1 MLLIILNSKG
11 MIKIIIKSVLI
22 VFTLLLS
29 TLSLTSC
36 EDVVDVDLNT
46 ASPKL
51 VIDASIKW
59 QKGTLG
65 DTQTI
70 KLTTTTGYFED
81 VIPTVSGAIVFITD
95 SNSIQYDFNEDIG
108 TGIYMCIN
116 FNPVLNE
123 TYVLTVIHNGQTY
136 LATENLIPSPTID
149 SVAQNDEG
157 GFTGDDIE
165 VKFFFQ
171 DNGLLDN
178 FYLIQFNAS
187 FSTLPE
193 YSVVDD
199 EFFQGNQ
206 MFGLYFNEDLKP
218 TTSLKFTLHGISER
232 YHNYMNVLLGVAGNS
247 GGPFQA
253 PPATVRGNIVNQ
265 TNFDNFA
272 LGYFRL
278 SETDTMTY
286 TVQ

>member
-1 MLLIILNSKG
+1 MMKIILKTTLLIISIVISSIG
-11 MIKIIIKSVLI
+11 LI
-22 VFTLLLS
+22 
-29 TLSLTSC
+29 SC

-46 ASPKL
+46 AAPKL

-65 DTQTI
+65 DEQTI
-70 KLTTTTGYFED
+70 KLSTTTGYFENT
-81 VIPTVSGAIVFITD
+81 IPIVSGAIVFITD
-95 SNSIQYDFNEDIG
+95 SNLIQYDFIEDIG
-108 TGIYMCIN
+108 TGNYICTN

-123 TYVLTVIHNGQTY
+123 TYVLTVIHDGQTY

-149 SVAQNDEG
+149 SVEQNDEG
-157 GFTGDDIE
+157 GFTGDEIE

-171 DNGLLDN
+171 DDGLVDN
-178 FYLIQFNAS
+178 FYLIQFNPS
-187 FSTLPE
+187 FLNLPE
-193 YSVVDD
+193 YDVVDD

-206 MFGLYFNEDLKP
+206 MFGLYFNEDLEVADDL
-218 TTSLKFTLHGISER
+218 TFTLHGISER
-232 YHNYMNVLLGVAGNS
+232 YYNYMNVLLGVAGNS

-265 TNFDNFA
+265 TNFDNYA
-272 LGYFRL
+272 LGFFRL
-278 SETDTMTY
+278 SEIDTMSY

>member
-1 MLLIILNSKG
+1 MKIILKTTLLIIS
-11 MIKIIIKSVLI
+11 IVLSSI
-22 VFTLLLS
+22 GLI
-29 TLSLTSC
+29 SC

-46 ASPKL
+46 AAPKL

-65 DTQTI
+65 DEQTI
-70 KLTTTTGYFED
+70 KLSTTTGYFENT
-81 VIPTVSGAIVFITD
+81 IPTVSGAIVFITD
-95 SNSIQYDFNEDIG
+95 SNLIQYDFNEDIG
-108 TGIYMCIN
+108 TGNYICTN

-123 TYVLTVIHNGQTY
+123 TYVLTVIHDGQTY

-149 SVAQNDEG
+149 SVEQNDEG
-157 GFTGDDIE
+157 GFTGDEIE

-171 DNGLLDN
+171 DDGLVDN
-178 FYLIQFNAS
+178 FYLIQFNPS
-187 FSTLPE
+187 FLNLPE
-193 YSVVDD
+193 YDVVDD

-206 MFGLYFNEDLKP
+206 MFGLYFNEDLEVADDL
-218 TTSLKFTLHGISER
+218 TFTLHGISER
-232 YHNYMNVLLGVAGNS
+232 YYNYMNVLLGVAGNS

-265 TNFDNFA
+265 TNFDNYA
-272 LGYFRL
+272 LGFFRL
-278 SETDTMTY
+278 SEIDTMTY

>member
-1 MLLIILNSKG
+1 MMKIILKTTLLIIS
-11 MIKIIIKSVLI
+11 IIISSIGLI
-22 VFTLLLS
+22 
-29 TLSLTSC
+29 SC

-46 ASPKL
+46 AAPKL

-65 DTQTI
+65 DEQTI
-70 KLTTTTGYFED
+70 KLSTTTGYFENT
-81 VIPTVSGAIVFITD
+81 IPTVSGAIVFITD

-108 TGIYMCIN
+108 TGNYICTN

-123 TYVLTVIHNGQTY
+123 TYVLTVIHDGQTY

-149 SVAQNDEG
+149 SVEQNDEG
-157 GFTGDDIE
+157 GFTGDEIE

-171 DNGLLDN
+171 DDGLVDN
-178 FYLIQFNAS
+178 FYLIQFNPS
-187 FSTLPE
+187 FLNLPE
-193 YSVVDD
+193 YDVVDD

-206 MFGLYFNEDLKP
+206 MFGLYFNEDLEVADEL
-218 TTSLKFTLHGISER
+218 TFTLHGISER
-232 YHNYMNVLLGVAGNS
+232 YYNYMNVLLGVAGNS

-265 TNFDNFA
+265 TNFDNYA
-272 LGYFRL
+272 LGFFRL
-278 SETDTMTY
+278 SEIDTMTY

>member
-1 MLLIILNSKG
+1 MKIILKTTLLIIS
-11 MIKIIIKSVLI
+11 IVLSSI
-22 VFTLLLS
+22 GLI
-29 TLSLTSC
+29 SC

-46 ASPKL
+46 AAPKL

-65 DTQTI
+65 DEQTI
-70 KLTTTTGYFED
+70 KLSTTTGYFENT
-81 VIPTVSGAIVFITD
+81 IPTVSGAIVFITD
-95 SNSIQYDFNEDIG
+95 SNLIQYDFNEDIG
-108 TGIYMCIN
+108 TGNYICTN

-123 TYVLTVIHNGQTY
+123 TYVLTVIHDGQTY

-149 SVAQNDEG
+149 SVEQNDEG
-157 GFTGDDIE
+157 GFTGDEIE

-171 DNGLLDN
+171 DDGLVDN
-178 FYLIQFNAS
+178 FYLIQFNPS
-187 FSTLPE
+187 FLNLPE
-193 YSVVDD
+193 YDVVDD

-206 MFGLYFNEDLKP
+206 MFGLYFNEDLEAADDL
-218 TTSLKFTLHGISER
+218 TFTLHGISER
-232 YHNYMNVLLGVAGNS
+232 YYNYMNVLLGVAGNS

-265 TNFDNFA
+265 TNFDNYA
-272 LGYFRL
+272 LGFFRL
-278 SETDTMTY
+278 SEIDTMTY

>member
-1 MLLIILNSKG
+1 MMKIILKTTLLIIS
-11 MIKIIIKSVLI
+11 IVLSSI
-22 VFTLLLS
+22 GLI
-29 TLSLTSC
+29 SC

-46 ASPKL
+46 AAPKL

-65 DTQTI
+65 DEQTI
-70 KLTTTTGYFED
+70 KLSTTTGYFENT
-81 VIPTVSGAIVFITD
+81 IPTVSGAIVFITD
-95 SNSIQYDFNEDIG
+95 SNLIQYDFNEDIG
-108 TGIYMCIN
+108 TGNYICTN

-123 TYVLTVIHNGQTY
+123 TYVLTVIHDGQTY

-149 SVAQNDEG
+149 SVEQNDEG
-157 GFTGDDIE
+157 GFTGDEIE

-171 DNGLLDN
+171 DDGLVDN
-178 FYLIQFNAS
+178 FYLIQFNPS
-187 FSTLPE
+187 FLNLPE
-193 YSVVDD
+193 YDVVDD

-206 MFGLYFNEDLKP
+206 MFGLYFNEDLEAADDL
-218 TTSLKFTLHGISER
+218 TFTLHGISER
-232 YHNYMNVLLGVAGNS
+232 YYNYMNVLLGVAGNS

-265 TNFDNFA
+265 TNFDNYA
-272 LGYFRL
+272 LGFFRL
-278 SETDTMTY
+278 SEIDTMTY

>member
-1 MLLIILNSKG
+1 MMKIILKTTLLIIS
-11 MIKIIIKSVLI
+11 IVLSSI
-22 VFTLLLS
+22 GLI
-29 TLSLTSC
+29 SC

-46 ASPKL
+46 AAPKL

-65 DTQTI
+65 DEQTI
-70 KLTTTTGYFED
+70 KLSTTTGYFENT
-81 VIPTVSGAIVFITD
+81 IPTVSGAIVFITD
-95 SNSIQYDFNEDIG
+95 SNLIQYDFNEDIG
-108 TGIYMCIN
+108 TGNYICTN

-123 TYVLTVIHNGQTY
+123 TYVLTVIHDGQTY

-149 SVAQNDEG
+149 SVEQNDEG
-157 GFTGDDIE
+157 GFTGDEIE

-171 DNGLLDN
+171 DDGLVDN
-178 FYLIQFNAS
+178 FYLIQFNPS
-187 FSTLPE
+187 FLNLPE
-193 YSVVDD
+193 YDVVDD

-206 MFGLYFNEDLKP
+206 MFGLYFNEDLEAADDL
-218 TTSLKFTLHGISER
+218 TFTLHGISER
-232 YHNYMNVLLGVAGNS
+232 YYNYMNVLLGVSGNS

-265 TNFDNFA
+265 TNFDNYA
-272 LGYFRL
+272 LGFFRL
-278 SETDTMTY
+278 SEIDTMTY

>member
-1 MLLIILNSKG
+1 MMKIILKTTLLIIS
-11 MIKIIIKSVLI
+11 IIISSIGLI
-22 VFTLLLS
+22 
-29 TLSLTSC
+29 SC

-46 ASPKL
+46 AAPKL

-65 DTQTI
+65 DEQTI
-70 KLTTTTGYFED
+70 KLSTTTGYFENT
-81 VIPTVSGAIVFITD
+81 IPTVSGAIVFITD

-108 TGIYMCIN
+108 TGNYICTN

-123 TYVLTVIHNGQTY
+123 TYVLTVIHDGQTY

-149 SVAQNDEG
+149 TVEQNDEG
-157 GFTGDDIE
+157 GFTGDEIE

-171 DNGLLDN
+171 DDGLVDN
-178 FYLIQFNAS
+178 FYLIQFNPS
-187 FSTLPE
+187 FLNLPE
-193 YSVVDD
+193 YDVVDD

-206 MFGLYFNEDLKP
+206 MFGLYFNEDLEVADEL
-218 TTSLKFTLHGISER
+218 TFTLHGISER
-232 YHNYMNVLLGVAGNS
+232 YYNYMNVLLGVAGNS

-265 TNFDNFA
+265 TNFDNYA
-272 LGYFRL
+272 LGFFRL
-278 SETDTMTY
+278 SEIDTMTY

>member
-1 MLLIILNSKG
+1 MKIILKTTLLIIS
-11 MIKIIIKSVLI
+11 IVLSSI
-22 VFTLLLS
+22 GLI
-29 TLSLTSC
+29 SC

-46 ASPKL
+46 AAPKL

-65 DTQTI
+65 DEQTI
-70 KLTTTTGYFED
+70 KLSTTTGYFENT
-81 VIPTVSGAIVFITD
+81 IPTVSGAIVFITD
-95 SNSIQYDFNEDIG
+95 SNLIQYDFNEDIG
-108 TGIYMCIN
+108 TGNYICTN

-123 TYVLTVIHNGQTY
+123 TYVLTVIHDGQTY

-149 SVAQNDEG
+149 SVEQNDEG
-157 GFTGDDIE
+157 GFTGDEIE

-171 DNGLLDN
+171 DDGLVDN
-178 FYLIQFNAS
+178 FYLIQFNPS
-187 FSTLPE
+187 FLNLPE
-193 YSVVDD
+193 YDVVDD

-206 MFGLYFNEDLKP
+206 MFGLYFNEDLEAADDL
-218 TTSLKFTLHGISER
+218 TFTLHGISER
-232 YHNYMNVLLGVAGNS
+232 YYNYMNVLLGVSGNS

-265 TNFDNFA
+265 TNFDNYA
-272 LGYFRL
+272 LGFFRL
-278 SETDTMTY
+278 SEIDTMTY

>member
-1 MLLIILNSKG
+1 MMKIILKTTLLIIS
-11 MIKIIIKSVLI
+11 IVLSSI
-22 VFTLLLS
+22 GLI
-29 TLSLTSC
+29 SC

-46 ASPKL
+46 AAPKL

-65 DTQTI
+65 DEQTI
-70 KLTTTTGYFED
+70 KLSTTTGYFENT
-81 VIPTVSGAIVFITD
+81 IPTVSGAIVFITD
-95 SNSIQYDFNEDIG
+95 SNLIQYDFNEDIG
-108 TGIYMCIN
+108 TGNYICTN

-123 TYVLTVIHNGQTY
+123 TYVLTVIHDGQTY

-149 SVAQNDEG
+149 SVEQNDEG
-157 GFTGDDIE
+157 GFTGDEIE

-171 DNGLLDN
+171 DDGLVDN
-178 FYLIQFNAS
+178 FYLIQFNPS
-187 FSTLPE
+187 FLNLPE
-193 YSVVDD
+193 YDVVDD

-206 MFGLYFNEDLKP
+206 MFGLYFNEDLEVADDL
-218 TTSLKFTLHGISER
+218 TFTLHGISER
-232 YHNYMNVLLGVAGNS
+232 YYNYMNVLLGVAGNS

-265 TNFDNFA
+265 TNFDNYA
-272 LGYFRL
+272 LGFFRL
-278 SETDTMTY
+278 SEIDTMTY